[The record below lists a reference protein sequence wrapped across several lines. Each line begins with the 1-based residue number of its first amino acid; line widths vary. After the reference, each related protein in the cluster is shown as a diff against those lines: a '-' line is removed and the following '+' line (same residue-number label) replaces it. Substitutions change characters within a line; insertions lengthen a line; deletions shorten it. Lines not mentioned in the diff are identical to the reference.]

1 MKQKI
6 ANIDDINNGEMKEV
20 LINELSYL
28 VAKVENTIYVTS
40 NMCTHEDAE
49 LSMGCLNGTK
59 VKCPLHGSYFNLL
72 TGKALNEPAKDPIKI
87 YKYIIED
94 GEIFLDE

>member
-6 ANIDDINNGEMKEV
+6 ANINDINNGEMKEV

-28 VAKVENTIYVTS
+28 IAKVENKIYVTS

-49 LSMGCLNGTK
+49 LSMGCLNGTN
-59 VKCPLHGSYFNLL
+59 VKCPLHGSYFDLL
-72 TGKALNEPAKDPIKI
+72 TGKA
-87 YKYIIED
+87 
-94 GEIFLDE
+94 

>member
-59 VKCPLHGSYFNLL
+59 VKCPLHGSYFDLL
-72 TGKALNEPAKDPIKI
+72 TG
-87 YKYIIED
+87 
-94 GEIFLDE
+94 